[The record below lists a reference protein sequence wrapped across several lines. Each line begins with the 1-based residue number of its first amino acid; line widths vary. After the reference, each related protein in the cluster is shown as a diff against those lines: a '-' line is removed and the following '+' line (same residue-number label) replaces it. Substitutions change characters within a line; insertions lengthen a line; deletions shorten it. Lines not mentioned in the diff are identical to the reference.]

1 MLVFFDADG
10 RHGVWGFSSLA
21 LSQGERGI
29 LPENIH
35 EAKTPVYLLALE
47 TSCDETAVALYGS
60 DGLKGHLVHSQ
71 VAVHAR
77 YGGVVPEL
85 ASRDHGRY
93 LLPLVES
100 LLEQAGLS
108 TGDLS
113 ALAVTQGPGLPGAL
127 HVGQAFG
134 RGLAFALGIPLIGI
148 HHLEAHLFSA
158 GLGSD
163 PPEPPFVALLVSG
176 GHTELVQVDG
186 LGRYALLGATRDDAA
201 GEAFDKV
208 AQLLGLPYPGGP
220 ALARLAETGC
230 LTRFRLPR
238 PMLSQP
244 GCEMSF
250 SGLKTAV
257 LYALRQIEDPTS
269 QDRAD
274 LAAAFETAIT
284 EVLVEKSWRALEK
297 TGASKLVVAGGV
309 SANQRL
315 RSSLDRRSQGTG
327 VRVYFPPLEFCT
339 DNAAMVAHVAW
350 LRWLAGEQTTTDEH
364 VRTRWP
370 LESVRP
376 PRRCLGVRQ
385 IHA

>member
-1 MLVFFDADG
+1 MVGMGL
-10 RHGVWGFSSLA
+10 GFSPGWRWLKVNVVFYPRIPTKPRA
-21 LSQGERGI
+21 L
-29 LPENIH
+29 
-35 EAKTPVYLLALE
+35 VYLLALE
-47 TSCDETAVALYGS
+47 TSCDETAVALYGG
-60 DGLKGHLVHSQ
+60 DGFKAHLVHSQ
-71 VAVHAR
+71 TAIHAR

-93 LLPLVES
+93 LLPLVER
-100 LLEQAGLS
+100 LLGQAGLS
-108 TGDLS
+108 AADLL

-134 RGLAFALGIPLIGI
+134 RGLAYALGIPLIGI

-158 GLGSD
+158 GLGPD
-163 PPEPPFVALLVSG
+163 PPELPFVALLVSG
-176 GHTELVQVDG
+176 GHTELVQVEG
-186 LGRYALLGATRDDAA
+186 LGCYRLLGATRDDAA

-208 AQLLGLPYPGGP
+208 AQLLELPYPGGP

-230 LTRFRLPR
+230 PTRFRLPR
-238 PMLSQP
+238 PMLAQP

-257 LYALRQIEDPTS
+257 LHVLRQIREPTS

-274 LAAAFETAIT
+274 LAAAFETAVA
-284 EVLVEKSWRALEK
+284 EVLVEKSWRALGK
-297 TGASKLVVAGGV
+297 TGVSRLVVAGGV
-309 SANQRL
+309 SANLRL
-315 RSSLDRRSQGTG
+315 RDALDRRTHGTR

-350 LRWLAGEQTTTDEH
+350 LRWLAGERTTTDEP

-376 PRRCLGVRQ
+376 PGLQPLVREF
-385 IHA
+385 HA